1 MSDAFQFA
9 CPRCF
14 ERMRVSDETI
24 LHERQI
30 GFTCPHCGEEF
41 TVENRM
47 PDLMVKHFLALKQ
60 EIRKRG

>member
-1 MSDAFQFA
+1 MCDAPQFA

-24 LHERQI
+24 LHERRI
-30 GFTCPHCGEEF
+30 GFICSHCEKEF

-47 PDLMVKHFLALKQ
+47 PDLMAKHFHALKQ
-60 EIRKRG
+60 EIRRQG